1 MQDHGPVYV
10 QERHGER
17 RHGTLQEVNNVYK
30 LVQTIRVNAIV
41 GQCTV
46 DPHEVDGPN
55 KHLLVTHQLLRHTDK
70 PIMSWPVATIGENEK
85 VFKMIEMVMG
95 EGYLASH

>member
-1 MQDHGPVYV
+1 M
-10 QERHGER
+10 
-17 RHGTLQEVNNVYK
+17 
-30 LVQTIRVNAIV
+30 
-41 GQCTV
+41 
-46 DPHEVDGPN
+46 DGPN

-95 EGYLASH
+95 EGYLASHYFVTASVCALSPLQYAQESADTIIAYARAQPACYRAHRSDDRSEHAHQ